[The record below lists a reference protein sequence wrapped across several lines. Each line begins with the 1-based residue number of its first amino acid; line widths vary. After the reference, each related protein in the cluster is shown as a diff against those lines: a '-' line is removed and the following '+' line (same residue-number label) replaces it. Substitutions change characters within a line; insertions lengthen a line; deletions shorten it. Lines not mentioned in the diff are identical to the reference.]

1 VRLSI
6 DIAACRNTLFF
17 KRKICNQS
25 AWEAAMRIQAN
36 GIATGGRVNRR
47 AFVLLGAAAVLL
59 SRPALTA
66 RKVARIGFIAP
77 GSRKPNESL
86 LDAFRDGLDDL
97 GWAEDNDLVVL
108 DRWAEARTERLPEIA
123 RELIGA
129 GIDILVTAGT
139 PATLAAR
146 TATATVPIVFVGVG
160 DPVGAGIVNSLAQPG
175 GNATGL
181 SLSSGELIAKR
192 FELLRDLVP
201 GLQRVAV
208 IARNDPGVEQ
218 RLLDIRTIADRM
230 GIKVMEFVA
239 ATGRGLELAFRW
251 LRSERYDALYVAS
264 GPLGPAKR
272 AEIVALAADARLPAI
287 YAFTVFPAAGGLVS
301 FAADETD
308 SFRRAAMFV
317 DRILN
322 GAPPANLPVE
332 PPTRFELAINLKTAQ
347 ALGLSVPQ
355 KVLVAANEVIE

>member
-1 VRLSI
+1 
-6 DIAACRNTLFF
+6 
-17 KRKICNQS
+17 
-25 AWEAAMRIQAN
+25 MRIRAN

-47 AFVLLGAAAVLL
+47 AFVLLAAAAVLL
-59 SRPALTA
+59 SRPALAA
-66 RKVARIGFIAP
+66 RRIPRIGFIAP
-77 GSRKPNESL
+77 GSRKSNESL

-97 GWAEDNDLVVL
+97 GWAEDGSLVVL

-146 TATATVPIVFVGVG
+146 SATATVPIVFVGVG

-181 SLSSGELIAKR
+181 CLNSGELIAKR
-192 FELLRDLVP
+192 FELLRDLIP
-201 GLQRVAV
+201 GLRRVAV

-218 RLLDIRTIADRM
+218 RLLDIRTIADQM
-230 GIKVMEFVA
+230 GIKVVEFEA
-239 ATGRGLELAFRW
+239 ATGGALELTFRW
-251 LRSERYDALYVAS
+251 LRSDRYDALYVAS
-264 GPLGPAKR
+264 GPLGPVKR

-317 DRILN
+317 DRILK
-322 GAPPANLPVE
+322 GARPGDLPVA
-332 PPTRFELAINLKTAQ
+332 PPTRFELTINLKTAQ
-347 ALGLSVPQ
+347 ALGLSVPE